1 MVIVKLVLL
10 HVLHQHSVLLL
21 ESQAD
26 SLGVLQELLRTLVDT
41 SRLFAGQVGG
51 GEVVDTVIETS
62 RDQVGVKSHEI
73 LHLLLLNNLLKL
85 LLFFDVQLIHVGV
98 ICIDIWGAGVCMWTL
113 TTSLTVSGLSH

>member
-1 MVIVKLVLL
+1 MINIL
-10 HVLHQHSVLLL
+10 LLL

-98 ICIDIWGAGVCMWTL
+98 ICIDIWVVKQERGTHCQKLFMLWWYAHAKAP
-113 TTSLTVSGLSH
+113 TVISKQF